1 MPNLFPVFELPAVLA
16 EDTITINPRFPRAP
30 LFDIENG
37 DFFLVGSKQMLYGSG
52 YDSWLLWCTKTIMT
66 QRWAHFAY
74 SGNAG
79 IEAEEAF
86 LEIYRKAVESAF
98 ERTITEALLADP
110 MRRTTVARDFIF
122 DWQGGGD
129 SLFITCTVIGADG
142 SQATIHASWRP

>member
-1 MPNLFPVFELPAVLA
+1 MPNLFPVFKQLAVLA

-86 LEIYRKAVESAF
+86 LEVY
-98 ERTITEALLADP
+98 
-110 MRRTTVARDFIF
+110 
-122 DWQGGGD
+122 
-129 SLFITCTVIGADG
+129 
-142 SQATIHASWRP
+142 